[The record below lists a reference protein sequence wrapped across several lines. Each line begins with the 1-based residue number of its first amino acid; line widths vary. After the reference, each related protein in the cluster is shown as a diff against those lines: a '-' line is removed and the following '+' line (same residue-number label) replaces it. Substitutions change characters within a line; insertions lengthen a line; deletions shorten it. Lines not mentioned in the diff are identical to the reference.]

1 MRKSLVSRAVL
12 CGAAFFVSAAGAGW
26 EVVYESG
33 VVSLSGLDF
42 KTWPVGYCLGYEMPD
57 AGSGGPD

>member
-1 MRKSLVSRAVL
+1 MRITGISRAVL
-12 CGAAFFVSAAGAGW
+12 FGAAFFVSAAGAGW
-26 EVVYESG
+26 EVYYESG
-33 VVSLSGLDF
+33 AVSLSGLDF